1 MLIDLFIYIPPML
14 LKVENQEFQKE
25 INQANIL
32 KADLSIWKVETT
44 LENNIHLIGA
54 LTLLLLSV
62 VFFLIG
68 IVRLSKSRKH

>member
-1 MLIDLFIYIPPML
+1 ML

-68 IVRLSKSRKH
+68 IVRLNKSRKH